1 MNIMSLQH
9 VDIVMN
15 MEPCGTRHGVV
26 VSSAFLRYLH
36 VSCIC
41 MCTCTCTCNVHVH
54 AMYMCL

>member
-1 MNIMSLQH
+1 MNITSLQH

-36 VSCIC
+36 VS
-41 MCTCTCTCNVHVH
+41 
-54 AMYMCL
+54 